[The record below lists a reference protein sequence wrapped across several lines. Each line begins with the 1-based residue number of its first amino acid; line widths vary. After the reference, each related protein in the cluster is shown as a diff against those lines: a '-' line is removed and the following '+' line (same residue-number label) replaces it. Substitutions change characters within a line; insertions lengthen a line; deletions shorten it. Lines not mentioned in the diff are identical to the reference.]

1 MKTKIILGIC
11 GLGLLIAAATCSFH
25 PVPQEDYARCEP
37 GGNCTNPE
45 CTCTSTGV
53 CLPPDG
59 ADPAFCACVENSD
72 CNDDDPCTAD
82 SCQRIGG
89 CSNLPMDDGSHCG
102 PCKMCE
108 AGLCVDDTTGSLD
121 GDGDGFFIDQACDV
135 EEGDCD
141 DSRADVFPGAF
152 EACDERDN
160 DCDGVVDNL
169 QFAYHQE
176 LEINPDMAPVGQLN
190 DFPVL
195 VRMTLPNGQEL
206 MADDFRDLVF
216 LARPGVCTSR
226 MPYEIEHYKSSTR
239 ELFAWVLF
247 PSPNTTIDV
256 GHTLHMYWGLAI
268 GEDQS
273 RPNQV
278 WSDDVLM
285 VHHMGE
291 MREGFFPDS
300 SGDEHHATPF
310 SSTQPTKPS
319 IIHEGV
325 SFDGENIRLLEIEHD
340 PVFDLN
346 SDLTLEALVKVPGS
360 VLEQNA
366 EGGEWQILSH
376 HTDTPH
382 TGYVLLLIRD
392 QSQTLLELRTYVD
405 TVDENGNPA
414 TKIWNLREPVD
425 GFMLQETWHHLVGRM
440 DSDGLHLFVDGHKIG
455 SSSPEYEA
463 VPPSIRYED
472 ALPVRIGASAYGD
485 TIGGHLNL
493 FLFDGDI
500 DEVRIHR
507 VARSDAWIEAQANN
521 LLYPDSFFVCNE
533 CWIEE

>member
-1 MKTKIILGIC
+1 MKTNFILGIC
-11 GLGLLIAAATCSFH
+11 ALGLLLIAATCSFS
-25 PVPQEDYARCEP
+25 PLPQEDYARCEAD
-37 GGNCTNPE
+37 GTCHNPE
-45 CTCTSTGV
+45 CTCTTTGI
-53 CLPPDG
+53 CLPPDD
-59 ADPAFCACVENSD
+59 ADPAFCACAENSD

-82 SCQRIGG
+82 RCQRIGG
-89 CSNLPMDDGSHCG
+89 CSNLPMDDGSNCG
-102 PCKMCE
+102 PCMMCQ
-108 AGLCVDDTTGSLD
+108 AGICVKDTTNSLD
-121 GDGDGFFIDQACDV
+121 GDGDGYIDQACDV

-152 EACDERDN
+152 EACDARDN

-169 QFAYHQE
+169 EFAYLQE
-176 LEINPDMAPVGQLN
+176 FEINPDSVPADQLS

-206 MADDFRDLVF
+206 MAADFRDLVF
-216 LARPGVCTSR
+216 LARRDLCTSR
-226 MPYEIEHYKSSTR
+226 MPYEIEHYNPSTR
-239 ELFAWVLF
+239 ELFAWVRF
-247 PSPNTTIDV
+247 PTLNTTINV
-256 GHTLHMYWGLAI
+256 GHTFFMYWGSPI

-273 RPNQV
+273 RPSQV

-310 SSTQPTKPS
+310 SSTQPTTPS

-325 SFDGENIRLLEIEHD
+325 SLDGENIRLLEIEHD
-340 PVFDLN
+340 AVFDLN
-346 SDLTLEALVKVPGS
+346 GNLTIEALVKVPGS

-376 HTDTPH
+376 HTHSPH

-392 QSQTLLELRTYVD
+392 INQTLLELRTYVD
-405 TVDENGNPA
+405 TVDESGNA
-414 TKIWNLREPVD
+414 TTKIWNLRQPVD
-425 GFMLQETWHHLVGRM
+425 GFIFPETWHHLVGRM
-440 DSDGLHLFVDGHKIG
+440 DAEGLHLFVDGYKIDSR
-455 SSSPEYEA
+455 SSENEA

-472 ALPVRIGASAYGD
+472 VLPVRIGASAYGD
-485 TIGGHLNL
+485 AINGQGNL

-533 CWIEE
+533 CVIEE